1 METFDWEKI
10 YLQNADLVYR
20 FLLSRCHDKYLAEDL
35 TSETFLQAHRCQ
47 NRYNGACKLSV
58 WLCQI
63 GKHLLYQHYEK
74 QRRQEE
80 ITEEG
85 TDPSAEDMVFSG
97 IHTESLY
104 RRIHGLPEPMREVVY
119 LRITGELSFAAI
131 GEILG
136 KSENWARVTFYR
148 AKLIL
153 QKEENT
159 E

>member
-1 METFDWEKI
+1 MEKFDWEKI
-10 YLQNADLVYR
+10 YLQNAELVYR
-20 FLLSRCHDKYLAEDL
+20 FLFSRCRDKYLAEDL

-74 QRRQEE
+74 QRRQTEP
-80 ITEEG
+80 TEEG
-85 TDPSAEDMVFSG
+85 TDPSAEETVFSRV
-97 IHTESLY
+97 HMESLY
-104 RRIHGLPEPMREVVY
+104 RRIHALPEPMREVVY

-136 KSENWARVTFYR
+136 RSENWARVTFYR
-148 AKLIL
+148 AKVIL
-153 QKEENT
+153 QKEE